1 MDNLL
6 KIAETYNVPVVSESM
21 DFDMIPIS
29 IKARQE
35 KGKVEVSFLKP
46 KTTDRFIYDSIS
58 NEWHVRSYLHTDTKG
73 NDNFLL
79 VPCDNPSSKKGR
91 PIFASEAFI
100 MRALAIRTFYALK
113 NGMERQGKNPV
124 EVTIT
129 CGFTDERRGA
139 SLAVIKIEAEIA
151 STKKKIAIK
160 KTNHGAIL
168 LMPEVIPKEMNPDH
182 NEQIKD
188 ILSACNNGDEKILI
202 AKKTGWTESVTI
214 ERHDLGWFWVFKGNL
229 PEKLKE
235 EEVKE
240 KILSELKNFSVN
252 GGDKPIVIEAK
263 KLSVYPWRPD
273 EKATLIFVG
282 NLPKPTKGQA
292 NHLRKLA
299 NLFDTTMQ
307 KKMIIGERFVKGEEK
322 KFQVT
327 KIEGEI
333 IIRPEAMPA
342 LSDND
347 EQKLRE
353 LVNTLQPGAD
363 AMLELL

>member
-1 MDNLL
+1 MDNLF
-6 KIAETYNVPVVSESM
+6 KIAEAYNVPVKS
-21 DFDMIPIS
+21 DDIDAIPLL
-29 IKARQE
+29 IKASEAGKELKISFFSSTTQE
-35 KGKVEVSFLKP
+35 RL
-46 KTTDRFIYDSIS
+46 IYDSIS
-58 NEWHVRSYLHTDTKG
+58 DEWYARSYLNTDAQG

-79 VPCDNPSSKKGR
+79 VPCDNPYSKRDR

-113 NGMERQGKNPV
+113 NGMERQGKTPV

-129 CGFTDERRGA
+129 CGFTGEQRGMP
-139 SLAVIKIEAEIA
+139 LAVTEIDAEII
-151 STKKKIAIK
+151 STKKRIGIK
-160 KTNHGAIL
+160 KTNYGAIL

-214 ERHDLGWFWVFKGNL
+214 ERHDLGWFWVFKGSL

-252 GGDKPIVIEAK
+252 GGADKPIIVELK

-273 EKATLIFVG
+273 DKLIIIFVG
-282 NLPKPTKGQA
+282 NLPKPTEEQA
-292 NHLRKLA
+292 NYIV
-299 NLFDTTMQ
+299 NLLCNDFQ
-307 KKMIIGERFVKGEEK
+307 KGSMIIGERFVKGEEK

-333 IIRPEAMPA
+333 IIRPEGMPA
-342 LSDND
+342 LSNSD
-347 EQKLRE
+347 EQKLQE
-353 LVNTLQPGAD
+353 LVNTLPPGAY
-363 AMLELL
+363 AMLELIIP